1 MKNLSNN
8 NIIHIKDGDI
18 EYLQF
23 RKLLEYKD
31 KVKHCYTTKSNDYE
45 VDDGVNYKRLYN
57 SLKLDYNK
65 LVKIKEQIH
74 SNYVQVINSQE
85 EKPDKVDGLITNKK
99 EISFSLR
106 FADCTPIYLYD
117 PVKDVI
123 GDIHSGWKG
132 TVGKIAQ
139 VAVRKM
145 MQEYNSNPEDI
156 ICCIGPAIG
165 KCHFEVDED
174 VKNIFENTFSY
185 MNMNNRIIEK
195 GEIKEGKQK
204 YFIDTNLI
212 NRTMLE
218 EIGLLKENIIESNI
232 CTVCNKEVLHSYRVD
247 GENAGRN
254 TAIMSLI

>member
-1 MKNLSNN
+1 MKDLSNE
-8 NIIHIKDGDI
+8 NIIHIKKEDI
-18 EYLQF
+18 EYIQF

-31 KVKHCYTTKSNDYE
+31 KVKHCYTTRSDNYE
-45 VDDGVNYKRLYN
+45 KDDGKNYKRLYD
-57 SLKLDYNK
+57 SLNLDYK
-65 LVKIKEQIH
+65 KCVKIKEQIH
-74 SNYVQVINSQE
+74 SNFVQVIENE
-85 EKPDKVDGLITNKK
+85 ETKPDKVDGLITNKK
-99 EISFSLR
+99 GISFSLR

-117 PVKDVI
+117 TVKNVI

-139 VAVRKM
+139 VAVKKM
-145 MQEYNSNPEDI
+145 IEEYNSKPEDI

-165 KCHFEVDED
+165 RCHFEVDED

-185 MNMNNRIIEK
+185 MNINDKIIEK
-195 GEIKEGKQK
+195 GEVKEGKQK

-218 EIGLLKENIIESNI
+218 EIGLLKQNIIESNI
-232 CTVCNKEVLHSYRVD
+232 CTVCNKDVLHSYRVD
-247 GENAGRN
+247 REKAGRN

>member
-1 MKNLSNN
+1 MKDLSNEN
-8 NIIHIKDGDI
+8 VVHIKDGDI

-31 KVKHCYTTKSNDYE
+31 RVTHCYTTRSNNYE
-45 VDDGVNYKRLYN
+45 KDDGKNYKTLYE
-57 SLKLDYNK
+57 SLNLDYK
-65 LVKIKEQIH
+65 KCVKIKEQIH
-74 SNYVQVINSQE
+74 SNFVQIIENQGT
-85 EKPDKVDGLITNKK
+85 KPDKVDGLITNKK

-117 PVKDVI
+117 PAKNVI

-132 TVGKIAQ
+132 TANKIAC
-139 VAVRKM
+139 VAVKKM
-145 MQEYNSNPEDI
+145 IEEYNSKPEDI

-174 VKNIFENTFSY
+174 VKNIFETTFSY
-185 MNMNNRIIEK
+185 MNINDRIIEK
-195 GEIKEGKQK
+195 GEVKEGKQK

-212 NRTMLE
+212 NRIMLE

-232 CTVCNKEVLHSYRVD
+232 CTVCNKDVLHSYRVD
-247 GENAGRN
+247 KQNAGRN
-254 TAIMSLI
+254 TAIMSLK